1 MVRLKLL
8 DFQPHGAAFGGIKDG
23 FQNPL
28 TQMTA
33 SKSRQIA

>member
-1 MVRLKLL
+1 V
-8 DFQPHGAAFGGIKDG
+8 AAGEVKNG

-33 SKSRQIA
+33 SKAVKLHHVMTLLGVEPRT